1 MRQDNLLHPIHNN
14 QPVWFQTVVIRQ
26 GMANASPIVQK
37 PGTQTVVVSG
47 GQVFSSGQIVV
58 GGNNATQVD

>member
-1 MRQDNLLHPIHNN
+1 
-14 QPVWFQTVVIRQ
+14 
-26 GMANASPIVQK
+26 MANASPIVQK

-58 GGNNATQVD
+58 GGNNATQVE